1 MFVVFATIFAEGVQ
15 IFDEGFSPQN
25 AWENLLTGHDVTEAE
40 LDMENVRFFEM
51 VNPDRVS
58 MVTTTKWV
66 LDSESE

>member
-1 MFVVFATIFAEGVQ
+1 MFVVFATIFAEGVK

-25 AWENLLTGHDVTEAE
+25 AWENLLTGEDVTEAE

-51 VNPDRVS
+51 VTPDKVS

-66 LDSESE
+66 LDSEE

>member
-1 MFVVFATIFAEGVQ
+1 MFVVFATMLIEGYE
-15 IFDEGFSPQN
+15 ISAEGFSPQN
-25 AWENLLTGHDVTEAE
+25 AWENLLSEQDVTEAE

-66 LDSESE
+66 LDSEE

>member
-1 MFVVFATIFAEGVQ
+1 MFVVFATIFAEGFQ
-15 IFDEGFSPQN
+15 ISAEGFSPQI
-25 AWENLLTGHDVTEAE
+25 AWENLLNDQDVTEAE

-66 LDSESE
+66 LDSEE